1 MLEWLDTHAG
11 SVQALA
17 TFVLVGLTAYY
28 AWFTRALV
36 QQTRATLQAT
46 ARMTLQARLDRGS
59 ELLVRD
65 PELFRL
71 LDDPGATGHEQD
83 ARFHVANI
91 LVAVLE
97 EAHTQYAVER
107 SMSEEDWRA
116 WVATM
121 DQLMPRR
128 YLTGYWQN
136 VRHTFSESFRRFID
150 ERLAQPR
157 RLA

>member
-1 MLEWLDTHAG
+1 LLDWLDAHAG

-36 QQTRATLQAT
+36 QQTRATLQA
-46 ARMTLQARLDRGS
+46 RLDRVS

-71 LDDPGATGHEQD
+71 LDDPGATGHEED

-91 LVAVLE
+91 LVGVLE
-97 EAHTQYAVER
+97 EAHIQYAVEH
-107 SMSEEDWRA
+107 SMTEDDWRA
-116 WVATM
+116 WVATADM
-121 DQLMPRR
+121 LMPRR
-128 YLTGYWQN
+128 YLSGYWQN
-136 VRHTFSESFRRFID
+136 VRHTFSEPFRQFVD
-150 ERLAQPR
+150 ERLAQLR